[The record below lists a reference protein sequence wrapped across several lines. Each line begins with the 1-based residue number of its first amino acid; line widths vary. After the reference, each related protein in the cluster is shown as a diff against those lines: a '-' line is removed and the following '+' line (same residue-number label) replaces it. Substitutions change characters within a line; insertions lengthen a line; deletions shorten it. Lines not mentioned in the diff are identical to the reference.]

1 MCNRTCDRVLFFLY
15 AHLQNKLMITSATP
29 PPPNTHTP
37 YTLPPSVCPVVA
49 KGALAAPP
57 PSLEFEV
64 QNNKSLCIIPI
75 VLLKR
80 HIFVHFCSLHPL
92 PMNIIID

>member
-1 MCNRTCDRVLFFLY
+1 MCNRTCDTVLFFLC
-15 AHLQNKLMITSATP
+15 AHLQNKIMITSEP
-29 PPPNTHTP
+29 PPPPQHT
-37 YTLPPSVCPVVA
+37 YHIHTATKCVSSGG
-49 KGALAAPP
+49 KRALAAPP

-80 HIFVHFCSLHPL
+80 HIFVHFCSLPL
-92 PMNIIID
+92 PPMNIIID